1 MMKKILICAL
11 LIAAPVSAGTFTP
24 PEGCSA
30 FLTVQSRQCRVS
42 NYYKCSADAPGD
54 QWRQDFD
61 QEGVFFKSRI
71 DAETQWI
78 ESFDTNPEVR
88 QSLDP
93 GAEDPASFSG
103 LVATGL
109 DSFAFGLTKET
120 GEKTLVRGFDKLTGK
135 TFVIDGVT
143 LKQTEFEFT
152 ETDTSG
158 TVLRQSRGNEFIS
171 EDYKMFFSGPSEWN
185 DGTGYVPLDGSPV
198 QFILPGEPKFGS
210 TQPIFDCDTVVSQGQ
225 VEGGTI
231 VPVVVR
237 P

>member
-1 MMKKILICAL
+1 MMKTALVFAL
-11 LIAAPVSAGTFTP
+11 LIAAPVTAETFTP
-24 PEGCSA
+24 PEGCTA

-42 NYYKCSADAPGD
+42 NYYKCSVDAPGD

-78 ESFDTNPEVR
+78 ESYDLNPTVK
-88 QSLDP
+88 QTLDP
-93 GAEDPASFSG
+93 GAKDPASFSN
-103 LVATGL
+103 LLATGL
-109 DSFAFGLTKET
+109 DNFAFGLTKET
-120 GEKTLVRGFDKLTGK
+120 GEQTLVKGFDKLTGK
-135 TFVIDGVT
+135 SFVIDGVT

-152 ETDTSG
+152 ETDTEG
-158 TVLRQSRGNEFIS
+158 NVLRQSRGNEFIS
-171 EDYKMFFSGPSEWN
+171 PEWRTFFSGPSEWD

-210 TQPIFDCDTVVSQGQ
+210 TQPLFDCDTVVSRR
-225 VEGGTI
+225 EARRDI
-231 VPVVVR
+231 LPVAMR